1 MLSQLHRLLG
11 VPRVY
16 RAFQKC
22 LSGNSGAAYV
32 RSFIRPSTGDRI
44 LDIGCGPA
52 GILALLPE
60 VQYTGIDLSPDYIA
74 HARARFGSRGTF
86 VCQSVAEAAISSPG
100 SFDIV
105 MAMGL
110 LHHLDD
116 NEACKVFEMARLAL
130 RPAGRFVSL
139 DGCWVD
145 GQSPFARLLL
155 RMDRGEFIRSE
166 KALVAIA
173 SRSFSQVAARI
184 HHDLLRVPYTHIT
197 LECRL

>member
-11 VPRVY
+11 MPRVY

-32 RSFIRPSTGDRI
+32 QSFIRPSAGDRI

-52 GILALLPE
+52 GILALLPD

-74 HARARFGSRGTF
+74 HARAHFGLRGTF
-86 VCQSVAEAAISSPG
+86 VCQSVADAAVESPG
-100 SFDIV
+100 SYDIV
-105 MAMGL
+105 MAIGL

-116 NEACKVFEMARLAL
+116 TEALKVFEMARLAL
-130 RPAGRFVSL
+130 KPMGRFMSL

-145 GQSPFARLLL
+145 GQSTFARLLL
-155 RMDRGEFIRSE
+155 RMDRGAFIRSE

-173 SRSFSQVAARI
+173 SRVFPLVDARI

-197 LECRL
+197 LECRA